1 MRLSLA
7 VTLGIGFT
15 ALCTAQTI
23 AGIGATY
30 PGSTTNQ
37 ELAAQR
43 RSIKEG
49 KEGRKSAV
57 QSPNV
62 VVFTGDRVIPQFVD
76 GGSWQ
81 TSITVV
87 NLENHSTEFDVLF
100 FDDNG
105 FDLAVPIAGQGVLKG
120 VHVFL
125 NTAASYTFETTGR
138 NFDLTSGW
146 ALLSQTNNDSV
157 GIFAIF
163 RQAVPGRQVQEAVV
177 PAVNQFSGHFVL
189 PFDNTVYSTGIALAN
204 PTTKPVVIPITIRN
218 EQGQVIDTRQLSLGA
233 YSHTAFAMPD
243 RWSSTVGRRGV
254 IEFVTSGFGVGALGL
269 RFNGSAFT
277 SLNVLENLAW
287 TQ

>member
-1 MRLSLA
+1 MKLSLA
-7 VTLGIGFT
+7 VTLGLGLSASSI
-15 ALCTAQTI
+15 AQTVSGMSM
-23 AGIGATY
+23 AY
-30 PGSTTNQ
+30 PNAKTNQ
-37 ELAAQR
+37 ELASQR
-43 RSIKEG
+43 RSQRQG
-49 KEGRKSAV
+49 QSGAS

-87 NLENHSTEFDVLF
+87 NMENHFTEFDVLF

-105 FDLAVPIAGQGVLKG
+105 FDFSVPISGQGLLKG
-120 VHVFL
+120 IHIRL
-125 NTAASYTFETTGR
+125 DTAASYTFETTGR
-138 NFDLTSGW
+138 SADLSSGW

-163 RQAVPGRQVQEAVV
+163 RQSIPGRQVQEAVV
-177 PAVNQFSGHFVL
+177 PSVNQFSDHFVL
-189 PFDNTVYSTGIALAN
+189 PFDNTVYSTGIAIAN
-204 PTTKPVVIPITIRN
+204 PTLNTVVIPANIRN
-218 EQGQVIDTRQLSLGA
+218 ELGQIIDTRQLSLGP

-254 IEFVTSGFGVGALGL
+254 IEFLTSGFGVGALGL

-287 TQ
+287 TR